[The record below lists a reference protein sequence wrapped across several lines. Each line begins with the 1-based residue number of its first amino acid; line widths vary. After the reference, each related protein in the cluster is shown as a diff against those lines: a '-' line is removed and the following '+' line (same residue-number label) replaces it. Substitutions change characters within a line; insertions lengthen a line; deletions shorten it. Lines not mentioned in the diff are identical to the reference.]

1 MQMTI
6 KRDDFLDAIKRLEA
20 KKPVGRGKK
29 AYLTGQIGLSL
40 ADKTAIFRAGVAKV
54 TCLAEGVWDGE
65 ICFMFP
71 IALSLLK
78 VPPAD
83 PTIKIEFL
91 GGRLS
96 IGPIK
101 TSGAISR

>member
-1 MQMTI
+1 MQMMI
-6 KRDDFLDAIKRLEA
+6 KRDDFLDAIKRLES

-54 TCLAEGVWDGE
+54 TCPAEGVWDGE
-65 ICFMFP
+65 VCLSFP

-83 PTIKIEFL
+83 AIIKIDYL

-101 TSGAISR
+101 TSGALSR